1 LGRLAVSIVTVTA
14 ERGDQYLTTEPTPK
28 AGRREWIGLAVLT
41 LACLLYVMDLTVL
54 HLAVPAISADLQP
67 TSAQLL
73 WIIDSYGFF
82 VAGSLIT
89 MGTLGDR
96 IGRRKLLLI
105 GAAAFGVG
113 SLLAAFSPTAE
124 LLIVSRALL
133 GVAGATLAP
142 STLSLIFH
150 MFPDPKQR
158 SVAIG
163 FWIGAFSAGAAIGP
177 VLGGML
183 LELFWW
189 GSVFLLALPVMAALL
204 ILGPRVLPEFRDPA
218 AGRLDL
224 PSAGL
229 SVAAVLA
236 VIYGLKEIAQDGL
249 AWPAALCVLAG
260 LAIGV
265 GFVRRQR
272 RLADPMIDVGLFKLG
287 RFNAALATNFLAIF
301 VAVGYFLFVA
311 QYLQLVLG
319 LSPLQAGLWSL
330 PSAFGFILGSQ
341 LGPRVLGNLRPARV
355 IGGGLGLAAVGL
367 AVLTQVGASGDLP
380 ALVTGSVIVSLG
392 LAPVFGLTTELIVGS
407 APPEQAGAASGISE
421 TGAEL
426 GGALGIA
433 IMGSIGVAI
442 YRSQLADQLPTGL
455 PAEMATAAR
464 DTLGSAVAVAAQL
477 PTQTGSAVVAA
488 ARDAFVAGMQLSSVI
503 AAVGAV
509 GVAIMALVTLR
520 DRPAAI
526 TQATAEEMAAVST
539 SGDGRPNAADRLAT
553 GQDADGQRGHQAQ
566 PASPTTQ
573 R

>member
-1 LGRLAVSIVTVTA
+1 VTVTA